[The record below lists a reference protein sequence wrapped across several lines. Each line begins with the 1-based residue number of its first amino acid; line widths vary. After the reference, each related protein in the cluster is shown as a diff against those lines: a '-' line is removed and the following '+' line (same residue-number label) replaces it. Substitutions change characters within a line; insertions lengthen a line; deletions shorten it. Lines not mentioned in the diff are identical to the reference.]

1 MDAIMN
7 FMTERFRNIMIIEGS
22 AQDVVDAVV
31 SVEFDDILDAKR
43 KIEALS
49 EFRKAADFEALG
61 IAFKRV
67 VNIVKDHTGNNFS
80 QRHLVEPVEKDL
92 FKSYHE
98 IRDKVQVKILEKNY
112 LDSLLL
118 MKSLKEP
125 IDKFFDNVMVMDK
138 DPKIKENRLSML
150 SEIKNLFFKIA
161 DFSKL
166 SV

>member
-1 MDAIMN
+1 
-7 FMTERFRNIMIIEGS
+7 MTERFRNIMITEGF

-31 SVEFDDILDAKR
+31 SVEFNDILDAKR
-43 KIEALS
+43 KIQALS
-49 EFRKAADFEALG
+49 EFRKAKDFESLG
-61 IAFKRV
+61 TAFKRV

-80 QRHLVEPVEKDL
+80 ERHLVELVEKDL
-92 FKSYHE
+92 FKTFHE
-98 IRDKVQVKILEKNY
+98 VRDKVEVAISEKNY
-112 LDSLLL
+112 IDSLIL
-118 MKSLKEP
+118 MKNLKDP
-125 IDKFFDNVMVMDK
+125 VDKFFDNVMVMDK